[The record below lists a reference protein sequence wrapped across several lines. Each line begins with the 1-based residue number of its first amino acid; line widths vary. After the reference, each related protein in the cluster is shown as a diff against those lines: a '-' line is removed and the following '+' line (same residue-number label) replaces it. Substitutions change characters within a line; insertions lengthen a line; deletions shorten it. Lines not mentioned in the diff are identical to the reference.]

1 MVGSHRASSTDL
13 ATHYD
18 ATVHTHAYLF
28 ANPTDQRRYLFTG
41 DTFTNFTIDNF
52 ARVTEFHSYA
62 NNVSDMRN
70 TVALLD
76 NTKSDIVM
84 PGLANGT
91 INAYR
96 WDALQ
101 RHTLMEH
108 AAAQLY

>member
-1 MVGSHRASSTDL
+1 
-13 ATHYD
+13 
-18 ATVHTHAYLF
+18 
-28 ANPTDQRRYLFTG
+28 
-41 DTFTNFTIDNF
+41 
-52 ARVTEFHSYA
+52 
-62 NNVSDMRN
+62 MRN